1 MQFKDYYKTLGLT
14 KKATNAEVKQ
24 AYRKFARKYHPDV
37 NQGNT
42 QAEAK
47 FKEIG
52 EAYEVIGD
60 PENRRKYDDLGSNWR
75 MYEQSTT
82 GSQGQ
87 PFTGGNWKVNFR
99 DANTP
104 HNIFAGEETFSD
116 FFNTFFSNQ
125 AAQSMHDT
133 THNRR
138 PHPQQPS
145 TEQTIALTL
154 EEAFH
159 GVTKRV
165 TFLGQGQTQS
175 VEVRIPP
182 GINEGAKIRVAGL
195 GQKPNLPKT
204 NQEVYLRTHLH
215 KHEKFTRK
223 GSDLYLSVK
232 IPLTTAI
239 LGGTVSFDNVNSRS
253 LQLTIPAA
261 TQVGQVFRLKEKGM
275 PLLRKKGQRGDLYV
289 TVTITMPHTLTS
301 EQRKHY
307 EALAHLN
314 DS

>member
-1 MQFKDYYKTLGLT
+1 MKFKDYYKTLGLT
-14 KKATNAEVKQ
+14 KKATNAAVKQ

-42 QAEAK
+42 RAEAK

-52 EAYEVIGD
+52 EAYEVLGNPD
-60 PENRRKYDDLGSNWR
+60 NRRKYDDLGANWR
-75 MYEQSTT
+75 MYEQAKP
-82 GSQGQ
+82 GSQGH
-87 PFTGGNWKVNFR
+87 PFTASNWKVDFR
-99 DANTP
+99 GANTP
-104 HNIFAGEETFSD
+104 DNIFAGGETFSD
-116 FFNTFFSNQ
+116 FFNAFFSGQ
-125 AAQSMHDT
+125 TAQGMYDT
-133 THNRR
+133 THKQKTR
-138 PHPQQPS
+138 PQQPPS
-145 TEQTIALTL
+145 EQTIALTL

-182 GINEGAKIRVAGL
+182 GINEGAKIRVSGL
-195 GQKPNLPKT
+195 GQKPDTPKT
-204 NQEVYLRTHLH
+204 NREFYLRAHLE

-223 GSDLYLSVK
+223 GSNLYLSVK

-253 LQLTIPAA
+253 LQLTIPAG
-261 TQVGQVFRLKEKGM
+261 TQVGQVLRLKEKGM
-275 PLLRKKGQRGDLYV
+275 PLSRKKGQRGDLYV
-289 TVTITMPHTLTS
+289 TVTITMPQSLTS

-307 EALAHLN
+307 EALAHLD

>member
-1 MQFKDYYKTLGLT
+1 MKFKDYYKTLGLT

-42 QAEAK
+42 RAEAK

-52 EAYEVIGD
+52 EAYEVLGNPD
-60 PENRRKYDDLGSNWR
+60 NRRKYDDLGANWR
-75 MYEQSTT
+75 MYEQAKP
-82 GSQGQ
+82 GSQGH
-87 PFTGGNWKVNFR
+87 PFTGGNWKVDFR
-99 DANTP
+99 GANTP
-104 HNIFAGEETFSD
+104 DNIFSGGETFSD
-116 FFNTFFSNQ
+116 FFNAFFSGQ
-125 AAQSMHDT
+125 TAQGMYDT
-133 THNRR
+133 THNQKTR
-138 PHPQQPS
+138 PQQP
-145 TEQTIALTL
+145 QTIALTL

-165 TFLGQGQTQS
+165 TFLEQGQTQS

-182 GINEGAKIRVAGL
+182 GINEGAKIPVSGL
-195 GQKPNLPKT
+195 GQKPNTPKT
-204 NQEVYLRTHLH
+204 NQEFYLRAHLE

-223 GSDLYLSVK
+223 GSNLYLNVK

-253 LQLTIPAA
+253 LQLTIPAG
-261 TQVGQVFRLKEKGM
+261 TQVGQVLRLKEKGM
-275 PLLRKKGQRGDLYV
+275 PLSRKKGQRGDLYV
-289 TVTITMPHTLTS
+289 TVTITMPHSLTS

-307 EALAHLN
+307 EALAHLD